1 MRCAI
6 DIHKRYPDKKKP
18 TLRIEEQ
25 KPRNISELTSRPQVD
40 TTIVVDGHFKTEFL
54 EESAAKKGAKD
65 LLANFPMLRVE
76 IYNAPAKTLDIDET
90 VNRKC

>member
-1 MRCAI
+1 LRCAI

-40 TTIVVDGHFKTEFL
+40 TTIVVDGHFKTDS
-54 EESAAKKGAKD
+54 EEKYCQKPESCWRLSNAAGRNLQRSRKD
-65 LLANFPMLRVE
+65 P
-76 IYNAPAKTLDIDET
+76 
-90 VNRKC
+90 